1 MTATPL
7 MAMSVTDITVFLIRS
22 ALQSSNFFNSIDHIS
37 NPISATRGNTTILRA
52 ALINLIENPPDR
64 FTLDKWRDIINS
76 PKQFDK
82 YLESK
87 SNNQKKC
94 QM

>member
-1 MTATPL
+1 MTPSPH
-7 MAMSVTDITVFLIRS
+7 MAMAGTDITVFLIRS
-22 ALQSSNFFNSIDHIS
+22 ALKSSNFFHSIDHIS
-37 NPISATRGNTTILRA
+37 NPILATRGNTTILRT

-64 FTLDKWRDIINS
+64 FTLSKWRDIINS

-87 SNNQKKC
+87 NNNPKNIN
-94 QM
+94 